1 MKETILIC
9 LLIITFSIDINI
21 FYKEITF
28 DMKNNTE
35 FQFTFDQD
43 GSLFIHIDFPKSNLL
58 EIHIVS
64 PDHRFCEYNVPISA
78 PGYTNVI
85 PFQKGKTVTIDLIY
99 KSSSNDKG
107 VIWMNPSI
115 YEIKVDLN
123 QKYEWKHDY
132 KAKLG
137 HDVNSILTY
146 LIYQAER
153 DAVLEFKYNNNL
165 RIYNDQT
172 ILAGNPLKI
181 LHGSDE
187 KSGITTY
194 EIKKGESYKIII
206 FTQKFY
212 VAQRA
217 TTYICFTIFFF
228 SF

>member
-78 PGYTNVI
+78 PGYTTVI

-132 KAKLG
+132 KATRY
-137 HDVNSILTY
+137 HAVDSILTY
-146 LIYQAER
+146 LIYHAER